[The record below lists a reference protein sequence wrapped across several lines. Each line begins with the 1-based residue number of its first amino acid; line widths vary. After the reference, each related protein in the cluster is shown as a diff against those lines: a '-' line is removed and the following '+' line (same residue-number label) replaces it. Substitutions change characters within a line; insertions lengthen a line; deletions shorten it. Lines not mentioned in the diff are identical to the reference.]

1 MIEIN
6 IRTNFPEVARA
17 LDQLGQDVGDKALV
31 RALNKTVDQGKT
43 AMAREISRTY
53 WISSSAAKDR
63 LDVRKAKRKGGA
75 LRFEAVLEATRRG
88 QGRSMNLI
96 HFVEQSVSLAQA
108 KKRGKAGTLQQV
120 HFKIKRG
127 GPAKFVRGAFIA
139 NRGRTVFIR
148 EGKKRLPIKAVNTLD
163 VPQMFNTKAVAFAVR
178 DVMLTRFQSNFAR
191 ELRAVLKGY
200 AR

>member
-1 MIEIN
+1 
-6 IRTNFPEVARA
+6 
-17 LDQLGQDVGDKALV
+17 
-31 RALNKTVDQGKT
+31 
-43 AMAREISRTY
+43 MAREISRTY